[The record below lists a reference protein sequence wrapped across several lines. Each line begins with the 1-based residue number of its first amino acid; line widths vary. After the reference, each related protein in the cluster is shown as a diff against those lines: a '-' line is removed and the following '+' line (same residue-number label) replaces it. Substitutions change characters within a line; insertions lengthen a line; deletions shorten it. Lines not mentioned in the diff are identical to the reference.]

1 MAPRGVKETAG
12 WRTAARVDPGSDRV
26 QGRADGAVATSR
38 LGGSWIGMQR
48 PIHLVPG
55 AGEDVRTVPPP
66 FEAFVAEHQT
76 RLFGALCL
84 ITGDRFE
91 AEEIVQEA
99 FLRVFER
106 WERVSAMDEPAG
118 YLFRVA
124 MNVFRTRRRRAALAV
139 RRADRRRAV
148 AEDEFALADDRETV
162 LHGLAQVSEDQRA
175 ALVVTALYGLSSE
188 EAGKVL
194 GVKPSTVRAR
204 ATRARAALR
213 DAIGEDR

>member
-1 MAPRGVKETAG
+1 MGE
-12 WRTAARVDPGSDRV
+12 
-26 QGRADGAVATSR
+26 
-38 LGGSWIGMQR
+38 
-48 PIHLVPG
+48 PIHLVSSG
-55 AGEDVRTVPPP
+55 GDRVEAVPPP
-66 FEAFVAEHQT
+66 FETFVTDHQD

-106 WERVSAMDEPAG
+106 WERISAMDEPAG
-118 YLFRVA
+118 YLFRVG
-124 MNVFRTRRRRAALAV
+124 MNVFRTRRRRAALGV
-139 RRADRRRAV
+139 RRAMGWAPPSS
-148 AEDEFALADDRETV
+148 DEFAEVEVRETV

-188 EAGKVL
+188 EASKVL